1 MTFIPKKISRDGVHA
16 ALEKAQRYR
25 LLQEPEAAESIC
37 LDILAVD
44 PAHQQARILLVLAV
58 TDQLGRELS
67 SGVRRARELLAGI
80 GDEYRRHYYHGIIC
94 ERYAMAKLRQ
104 DAPGSGEVVYEWLH
118 NAMAAFEQ
126 AEAIRPPGNEEAILR
141 WNTCA
146 RVLARHPALAPR
158 APAEYE
164 PSFE

>member
-1 MTFIPKKISRDGVHA
+1 MTFEPKMISKEGIAA

-44 PAHQQARILLVLAV
+44 PAHQQARILHVLAV
-58 TDQLGRELS
+58 TDQLGHELS
-67 SGVRRARELLAGI
+67 AGLRRARGLLAGI
-80 GDEYRRHYYHGIIC
+80 EDEYRRHYYEGIIC

-104 DAPGSGEVVYEWLH
+104 DAPGAGEIVYEWLR
-118 NAMAAFEQ
+118 NAMTSYET
-126 AEAIRPPGNEEAILR
+126 AEAMRPPGNDEAILR

-146 RVLARHPALAPR
+146 RVLARNPSAAPEV
-158 APAEYE
+158 AGEYE

>member
-1 MTFIPKKISRDGVHA
+1 MSFVPKMISKDGVPA

-44 PAHQQARILLVLAV
+44 PGHEQARIIHLLAV
-58 TDQLGRELS
+58 TDQFDQELS
-67 SGVRRARELLAGI
+67 GGLRRARELLAGI
-80 GDEYRRHYYHGIIC
+80 DDEYRRHYYEGIVF
-94 ERYAMAKLRQ
+94 ERYAMAELRQ
-104 DAPGSGEVVYEWLH
+104 DAPRAGEVVYEWLR
-118 NAMAAFEQ
+118 NAMTAFEQ
-126 AEAIRPPGNEEAILR
+126 AEAMRPAGNDEAILR

-146 RVLARHPALAPR
+146 RVLARNPALAPA
-158 APAEYE
+158 APEAYE